1 MRGPIDPEE
10 MRAFFASFFYDE
22 AAFLVD
28 EVVRVDGER
37 HEIEARLDTTRVLP
51 TARHQRVSQV
61 HPAHVSGPDLLM
73 VTACLGSLHAWFFH
87 GVRWDEG
94 WVGYGSRIHW
104 AEFRHL
110 AHAGPA
116 LDLLS
121 RETAARADARRLV
134 IGYAFDFR
142 QAGRSVYRSEQT
154 ALFLKDR
161 HP

>member
-51 TARHQRVSQV
+51 TARHQRVSQA

-73 VTACLGSLHAWFFH
+73 VTTCLGSLHAWFFH

-110 AHAGPA
+110 AHADRPSTCCRVRPRCGRTRGAWSSATRSTSGRRGAP
-116 LDLLS
+116 S
-121 RETAARADARRLV
+121 TAANKRPC
-134 IGYAFDFR
+134 F
-142 QAGRSVYRSEQT
+142 
-154 ALFLKDR
+154 
-161 HP
+161 